1 MMKIKS
7 KHVLALVIPELST
20 DFVLQ
25 SHICSSRQPSCVHR
39 AYQNLLT
46 STNGSEYE
54 SVLQLEPALL
64 GGIIS
69 TLTTALAPVRL
80 S

>member
-1 MMKIKS
+1 M
-7 KHVLALVIPELST
+7 
-20 DFVLQ
+20 
-25 SHICSSRQPSCVHR
+25 
-39 AYQNLLT
+39 
-46 STNGSEYE
+46 NGSEYE

-80 S
+80 SSLRLNYMS